1 MNEEEARSPRDQ
13 ESADRNA
20 AQAERVVGES
30 DANAPVKGAVPEGES
45 EPDRGT
51 DAGSKTGAP
60 APVSTASTDAASE
73 RAETDQVQQGET
85 AIAPVEREAGQ
96 TEVLRVQH
104 GMFGISGSGDTSGYG
119 GLSRVIDFPP
129 AGQPPFGGWWDE
141 VHERIGQLTPNR
153 SDVIEKVVIHR
164 GEITFHVARAQ
175 LPMLVRHLRD
185 DPHLRFEFCSGVSGV
200 HYPGDAGREL
210 HAVYHLLS
218 MTYNRRIRLEVS
230 VPDADPHIPSVVPTY
245 PGADWHERETYDMFG
260 IVFDGHPA
268 LTRILMPDDWPGHP
282 QRKDYPLGGISVEY
296 HGASVPPPD
305 QRRSY
310 S

>member
-1 MNEEEARSPRDQ
+1 VTDDETRSPRDRA
-13 ESADRNA
+13 SAEKNE

-51 DAGSKTGAP
+51 EAGSRTGSA
-60 APVSTASTDAASE
+60 APVSTASTQASE
-73 RAETDQVQQGET
+73 DRAETEQVEQGET
-85 AIAPVEREAGQ
+85 AIATTQPE

-104 GMFGISGSGDTSGYG
+104 GMFGVKGSGDTSGYG
-119 GLSRVIDFPP
+119 GLSRVIDFPS
-129 AGQPPFGGWWDE
+129 AGQPPFGGWWDD
-141 VHERIGQLTPNR
+141 VYERMTSLVPN
-153 SDVIEKVVIHR
+153 SSEVIEKVVVHR
-164 GEITFHVARAQ
+164 GEITFHVVRSQ
-175 LPMLVRHLRD
+175 LPALVKHLRD
-185 DPHLRFEFCSGVSGV
+185 DPHLRFEFCSSVSGV

-210 HAVYHLLS
+210 HAVYHLQS

-282 QRKDYPLGGISVEY
+282 QRKDYPLGGIDVEY
-296 HGASVPPPD
+296 HGATVPPPD

-310 S
+310 T